1 MTHEEKETWI
11 FLVVSVST
19 FACYL
24 VWLIAQVLGT
34 PAAEIAYVTPML
46 WAIGSAIAT
55 AIMGNIAL
63 SLTAPKAGKQRD
75 GRDREIQRYGDY
87 SGQFLVNIA
96 GLAVVVM
103 SMLRVDHF
111 WIANTMYFAF
121 VGTALITSVVKLRSY
136 RTGFDPC

>member
-1 MTHEEKETWI
+1 MTREEKETWV
-11 FLVVSVST
+11 FLVVSVSA
-19 FACYL
+19 FAWYL
-24 VWLIAQVLGT
+24 VWLIAQIFNT

-46 WAIGSAIAT
+46 WAIGSAIAS
-55 AIMGNIAL
+55 AIIGNIAL
-63 SLTAPKAGKQRD
+63 SITAPKAANQRD
-75 GRDREIQRYGDY
+75 QRDREIQRHGDY

-103 SMLRVDHF
+103 CMLRLDYF

-121 VGTALITSVVKLRSY
+121 VGTALITALVKLRSY